1 MAAVARTIATTEG
14 EMATAVAEMAETVA
28 EVAAVAMV
36 TKIVLQGRNVAADTV
51 TMGRERIVETV
62 ARGRVPVA
70 ILVLQKRRK

>member
-14 EMATAVAEMAETVA
+14 EMAAAVAEMAETVA
-28 EVAAVAMV
+28 EVVAVAMV
-36 TKIVLQGRNVAADTV
+36 TKIVLHGRNVAADTV

-70 ILVLQKRRK
+70 ILVLLKRRK